1 LSAREQEASIDD
13 RFDAIEIETA
23 LRGSPEAIY
32 EHLRGRILS
41 GALHAGSELTQVQ
54 VARAY
59 GVSRGPVREAFRLLQ
74 HEGLIEAEVNF
85 RARVTSLSTDEAEHL
100 YAMRIV
106 NECMALAVSLPRLT
120 PDELDELDEL
130 VSSLGPDAGLDF
142 IEWEASHERFYALLF
157 AHAGERTRSA
167 LELWADYTERYRR
180 VYVAQGNLGWTMGAS
195 EHADLARACRAG
207 DVEGA
212 TALLAQHLARAG
224 LTLVAIMNPSHQPVL
239 LQAALQQVT
248 AGPRQS

>member
-1 LSAREQEASIDD
+1 MTARSVESRLAGDD
-13 RFDAIEIETA
+13 EAIEIETS

-32 EHLRGRILS
+32 EHMRARVLS
-41 GALHAGSELTQVQ
+41 GALPAGSEITQVQ
-54 VARAY
+54 AARAY

-106 NECMALAVSLPRLT
+106 NECMALAVSIPRLT
-120 PDELDELDEL
+120 SLELNELDDL
-130 VSSLGPDAGLDF
+130 VSSLGPDAGLGF
-142 IEWEASHERFYALLF
+142 AEWEACHERFHALLF
-157 AHAGERTRSA
+157 SHAGERTRGM
-167 LELWADYTERYRR
+167 LERWADYTERYRR
-180 VYVAQGNLGWTMGAS
+180 VYVAQGISGWTMGAT
-195 EHADLARACRAG
+195 EHADLARACRAA
-207 DVEGA
+207 DVDGA

-239 LQAALQQVT
+239 LQSALRQVV
-248 AGPRQS
+248 GPGPS

>member
-1 LSAREQEASIDD
+1 MSAREQEASLDD
-13 RFDAIEIETA
+13 RFDAIEIKTA

-32 EHLRGRILS
+32 EHVRRRILS

-85 RARVTSLSTDEAEHL
+85 RARVTSLSTDEVEHL

-106 NECMALAVSLPRLT
+106 NECMALAVSLPQLT
-120 PDELDELDEL
+120 AAELDELDEL

-142 IEWEASHERFYALLF
+142 VEWEASHERFHALLI

-167 LELWADYTERYRR
+167 LEL
-180 VYVAQGNLGWTMGAS
+180 
-195 EHADLARACRAG
+195 
-207 DVEGA
+207 
-212 TALLAQHLARAG
+212 
-224 LTLVAIMNPSHQPVL
+224 
-239 LQAALQQVT
+239 
-248 AGPRQS
+248 